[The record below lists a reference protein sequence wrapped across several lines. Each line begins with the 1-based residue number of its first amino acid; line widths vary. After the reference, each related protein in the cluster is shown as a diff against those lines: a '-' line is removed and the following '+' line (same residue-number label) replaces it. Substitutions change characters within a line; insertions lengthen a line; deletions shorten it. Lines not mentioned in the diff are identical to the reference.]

1 MFCPNCGQNNLD
13 EAQFCTSCGT
23 ALNQQSAPQQQAPQQ
38 PVYQQPVYQQPAA
51 NAVPVKPKQPANGL
65 AVASLVLGLV
75 SFFCFAVITGGLAII
90 FGAVAKSKGN
100 TGGMAT
106 GGIACGV
113 VGVALWL
120 VMLIACQGT
129 MGLMTG
135 LGL

>member
-13 EAQFCTSCGT
+13 EAQFCTACGT
-23 ALNQQSAPQQQAPQQ
+23 ALNQEPAAQQ
-38 PVYQQPVYQQPAA
+38 PTYQQPAYQQPA
-51 NAVPVKPKQPANGL
+51 YNAAAPAKPKQPANGL

-90 FGAVAKSKGN
+90 FGAVAKNKGN

-106 GGIACGV
+106 AGIACGV

-120 VMLIACQGT
+120 VMLICCQGT
-129 MGLMTG
+129 LGLMTG
-135 LGL
+135 LGM